1 MEQMI
6 EAMIANARIV
16 DTIFEKH
23 GIDEDDQMHCVLKY
37 KLMED
42 PECQAKMMEVMQQ
55 VNPY

>member
-23 GIDEDDQMHCVLKY
+23 GVDEEEMTHSVLKY

-42 PECQAKMMEVMQQ
+42 PECQAKMMEVM
-55 VNPY
+55 